1 MSTPQTA
8 TPRASLSIGDGIA
21 MMVGLIIGVGIFK
34 LPQLV
39 ALNTD
44 SITAFLGLWVL
55 GGVIT
60 LIGAMVY
67 AELAAAYPS
76 TGGEYHFLT
85 RALGNDVGLLF
96 AWARTTVIQTG
107 AIAAVAFV
115 FGDYAQQL
123 WPLGAHGSPIYAAAA
138 LIFLTL
144 INLAG
149 TYQSKTAQIVFTIL
163 EVGALL
169 FVSLV
174 GLALASPAPIA
185 SAVPAA
191 SGGALGLAIVFI
203 LFTYGGWNEAAYLS
217 KDVRDVHRNMVR
229 ILVAG
234 TLAVTLLYL
243 LINLAYLHILGL
255 EGMRKSSAI
264 AADVMRAGLG
274 PAGAVLLSLFVCCA
288 ALSTINASIF
298 TGARV
303 YHALGEDLAVRS
315 LSFWSGTGNNPRN
328 AIYLQSAIALAL
340 VAFGAT
346 TKEGFEAMVNYTAP
360 VFWFFLFLV
369 GVSSIVLRQREGGHA
384 RPFRMPLYPVTPV
397 LFCLTCLYL
406 LYSSLV
412 YAGRGALIGVVV
424 LLLGVPLV
432 WWGRVKRTA

>member
-1 MSTPQTA
+1 MSTQDTA
-8 TPRASLSIGDGIA
+8 TPRASLSIIDGIA

-34 LPQLV
+34 LPFLV

-44 SITAFLGLWVL
+44 SGTMFLGLWVL

-60 LIGAMVY
+60 LIGALVY

-123 WPLGAHGSPIYAAAA
+123 WPLGAYGPSVYAAAA
-138 LIFLTL
+138 LVFLTL

-149 TYQSKTAQIVFTIL
+149 TYQSKNAQIIFTIL
-163 EVGALL
+163 EVAALL
-169 FVSLV
+169 FVSFI
-174 GLALASPAPIA
+174 GLALASPAPSA
-185 SAVPAA
+185 SVTPAA

-217 KDVRDVHRNMVR
+217 KDVQDVRRNMVR

-243 LINLAYLHILGL
+243 LINLAYLNVLGL
-255 EGMRKSSAI
+255 EGMRKSPAI
-264 AADVMRAGLG
+264 AADVMRMSLG
-274 PAGAVLLSLFVCCA
+274 SAGAVLLSLFVCCA

-298 TGARV
+298 TGSRI

-315 LSFWSGTGNNPRN
+315 LSFLSGTGNNPRN
-328 AIYLQSAIALAL
+328 AITLQSAIALAL
-340 VAFGAT
+340 IGFGAT

-369 GVSSIVLRQREGGHA
+369 GVSAFVLRQREPNHE
-384 RPFRMPLYPVTPV
+384 RPFRMPLYPVTPA

-406 LYSSLV
+406 LYSSIA
-412 YAGRGALIGVVV
+412 YAGRGALVGIAV
-424 LLLGVPLV
+424 LVLGVPLLLV
-432 WWGRVKRTA
+432 ARSKRKA

>member
-1 MSTPQTA
+1 MSTPPQA
-8 TPRASLSIGDGIA
+8 TPRASLSIVDGMA

-39 ALNTD
+39 ALNAD
-44 SITAFLGLWVL
+44 SGAAFLGLWVL

-60 LIGAMVY
+60 LIGALVY

-76 TGGEYHFLT
+76 TGGEYHFLS
-85 RALGNDVGLLF
+85 RALGRDVGLLF

-107 AIAAVAFV
+107 AIAAVSFV

-123 WPLGAHGSPIYAAAA
+123 WPLGTYGGSIYAAAA
-138 LIFLTL
+138 LIFITL

-149 TYQSKTAQIVFTIL
+149 TYQSKSAQIVFTVL
-163 EVGALL
+163 EVGAVV
-169 FVSLV
+169 FIAFV
-174 GLALASPAPIA
+174 GLALASPAA
-185 SAVPAA
+185 SAAVVPSAGSTSA
-191 SGGALGLAIVFI
+191 GLAIVFI

-217 KDVRDVHRNMVR
+217 KDVRDVRRDMVR
-229 ILVAG
+229 ILMAG
-234 TLAVTLLYL
+234 TLIVMVLYL
-243 LINLAYLHILGL
+243 LINVAYLHVLGL
-255 EGMRKSSAI
+255 DGMRKSSAI

-274 PAGAVLLSLFVCCA
+274 PVGAVLLSLFVCCA

-303 YHALGEDLAVRS
+303 YHALGEDLSVRS
-315 LSFWSGTGNNPRN
+315 LSLWSSTGNNPRN

-340 VAFGAT
+340 ICFGAT
-346 TKEGFEAMVNYTAP
+346 TREGFQAMVEYTAP

-369 GVSSIVLRQREGGHA
+369 GVSSFVLRHREPDRE
-384 RPFRMPLYPVTPV
+384 RPFRMPFYPVTPA

-406 LYSSLV
+406 LYSSVAYTGLGSLV
-412 YAGRGALIGVVV
+412 GVAV
-424 LLLGVPLV
+424 LLLGVPLLLV
-432 WWGRVKRTA
+432 ARAR

>member
-1 MSTPQTA
+1 MSTQQPA
-8 TPRASLSIGDGIA
+8 TPRASLSMTDGTA

-44 SITAFLGLWVL
+44 SGMAFLGMWLL
-55 GGVIT
+55 GGLIT
-60 LIGAMVY
+60 LIGALVY

-85 RALGNDVGLLF
+85 RALGSDVGLLF

-123 WPLGAHGSPIYAAAA
+123 WPLGAYGPPIYAALA
-138 LIFLTL
+138 LIFLTF

-149 TYQSKTAQIVFTIL
+149 TYQSKNAQIVFTVL

-174 GLALASPAPIA
+174 GLLLASPAPTA
-185 SAVPAA
+185 AVVPTA

-217 KDVRDVHRNMVR
+217 KDVRDVRRNMVR
-229 ILVAG
+229 ILVVG
-234 TLAVTLLYL
+234 TLTVTLLYV
-243 LINLAYLHILGL
+243 LINVAYLHVLGL
-255 EGMRKSSAI
+255 DGMRKSSAI

-288 ALSTINASIF
+288 ALSTINGSIF

-340 VAFGAT
+340 IGFGAT
-346 TKEGFEAMVNYTAP
+346 TKEGFEAMINYTAP

-369 GVSSIVLRQREGGHA
+369 GVSAFVLRHRDVGVA
-384 RPFRMPLYPVTPV
+384 RPFRMPLYPVTPA
-397 LFCLTCLYL
+397 LFCLTSLYL
-406 LYSSLV
+406 LYSSV
-412 YAGRGALIGVVV
+412 AYAGRGALVGIAV
-424 LLLGVPLV
+424 LLLGIPLLLV
-432 WWGRVKRTA
+432 ARKKR

>member
-1 MSTPQTA
+1 MSTQQST

-44 SITAFLGLWVL
+44 SNAAFLGLWVL

-60 LIGAMVY
+60 LIGALVY
-67 AELAAAYPS
+67 AELAASYPS
-76 TGGEYHFLT
+76 TGGEYHFLS
-85 RALGNDVGLLF
+85 RALGSDVGLLF

-123 WPLGAHGSPIYAAAA
+123 WPLGTYGPAIYAAAS
-138 LIFLTL
+138 LVLLTL

-149 TYQSKTAQIVFTIL
+149 TYESKNAQIVFTIL

-169 FVSLV
+169 FVSFV
-174 GLALASPAPIA
+174 GFAMASPAPSA
-185 SAVPAA
+185 SVVPAA
-191 SGGALGLAIVFI
+191 SGGAFGLAIVFI

-217 KDVRDVHRNMVR
+217 KDVRDAHRNMVR
-229 ILVAG
+229 ILMVG
-234 TLAVTLLYL
+234 TLAVMALYL
-243 LINLAYLHILGL
+243 LINLAYLQVLGL
-255 EGMRKSSAI
+255 DGMRKSNAI
-264 AADVMRAGLG
+264 AADVMRAGIG
-274 PAGAVLLSLFVCCA
+274 PVGAVLLSLFVCCA

-298 TGARV
+298 TGSRV

-315 LSFWSGTGNNPRN
+315 LSFWSGAGNNPRN

-340 VAFGAT
+340 IAFGAA
-346 TKEGFEAMVNYTAP
+346 TKEGFQAMVNYTAP

-369 GVSSIVLRQREGGHA
+369 GVSSLVLRQREPRHE
-384 RPFRMPLYPVTPV
+384 RPFRMPLYPVTPA

-406 LYSSLV
+406 LYSSIA
-412 YAGRGALIGVVV
+412 YAGKGALVGVAV
-424 LLLGVPLV
+424 LLLGIPLLLV
-432 WWGRVKRTA
+432 ARAKAKA

>member
-1 MSTPQTA
+1 MPTQPRT
-8 TPRASLSIGDGIA
+8 TPRASLSVLDGIA

-39 ALNTD
+39 ALNAD
-44 SITAFLGLWVL
+44 SGAAFLGLWVL

-60 LIGAMVY
+60 LIGALVY

-85 RALGNDVGLLF
+85 RALGTDVGLLF

-107 AIAAVAFV
+107 AIAAVSFV

-123 WPLGAHGSPIYAAAA
+123 WPLGSYGPSIYAGMAV
-138 LIFLTL
+138 IFLTL

-149 TYQSKTAQIVFTIL
+149 TYQSKNAQIVFTIL
-163 EVGALL
+163 EVGAIV
-169 FVSLV
+169 FISFV
-174 GLALASPAPIA
+174 GLALASPAPSA
-185 SAVPAA
+185 SVTA
-191 SGGALGLAIVFI
+191 STGGAAYGLAIVFI

-217 KDVRDVHRNMVR
+217 KDVRDVRRDMVR
-229 ILVAG
+229 ILVVG
-234 TLAVTLLYL
+234 TLAVMALYL
-243 LINLAYLHILGL
+243 LINLAYLHVLGL
-255 EGMRKSSAI
+255 EGMRKSNAI
-264 AADVMRAGLG
+264 AADVMRAGMG

-303 YHALGEDLAVRS
+303 YHALGEDLS
-315 LSFWSGTGNNPRN
+315 LRRLSLWSGTGNNPRN
-328 AIYLQSAIALAL
+328 AIYLQSVIALAL
-340 VAFGAT
+340 IGFGAT
-346 TKEGFEAMVNYTAP
+346 TREGFQAMVEYTAP

-369 GVSSIVLRQREGGHA
+369 GVSSIILRQREPGRE
-384 RPFRMPLYPVTPV
+384 RPFRMPFYPVTPA

-406 LYSSLV
+406 LYSSIAYTGLGSLV
-412 YAGRGALIGVVV
+412 GVGVLALGLP
-424 LLLGVPLV
+424 LLLVA
-432 WWGRVKRTA
+432 RARR